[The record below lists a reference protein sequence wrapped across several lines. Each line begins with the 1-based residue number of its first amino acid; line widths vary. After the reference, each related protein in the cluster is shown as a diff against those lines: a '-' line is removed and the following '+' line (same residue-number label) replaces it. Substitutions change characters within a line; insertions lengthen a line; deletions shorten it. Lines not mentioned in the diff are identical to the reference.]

1 MVETKNF
8 TLLEAP
14 ATNQLFISILVSFLG
29 TEKLAKLFDEE
40 REEEKRVLALV
51 DSILRYPNMKRFQ
64 EIVEE
69 EFAKF
74 FKAERANLI
83 IVNRHQKEMYRVV
96 YDEEKAEFKM
106 NVFQFDRGVGGYV
119 AYTG

>member
-1 MVETKNF
+1 MIVLLNRTNQTVKSDDFGIKQVVVEPKNLV
-8 TLLEAP
+8 LLEAP
-14 ATNQLFISILVSFLG
+14 ATNPLFISILVSFLG
-29 TEKLAKLFDEE
+29 TEQLARLFQEE

-69 EFAKF
+69 EFSKF

-83 IVNRHQKEMYRVV
+83 IVNR
-96 YDEEKAEFKM
+96 
-106 NVFQFDRGVGGYV
+106 N
-119 AYTG
+119 